1 VNKEDLTAKD
11 FLQHI
16 LEAADRVL
24 RYTKGMG
31 RKEFSAD
38 TLVQDAVIHNV
49 EIIGE
54 AANNLLE
61 VAPGIGDEVSV
72 DSLCPD
78 SWNEK
83 PRRARLFCC
92 ESLDDLGYR
101 AGGHSGTAPA
111 DCEGAWGTANGGVM
125 MEDKRTATQL
135 MDRAEPELLYHYT
148 RSEGAARD
156 TRQQEYMGNALAF
169 SERFERATDNLQ
181 RTSRNSSA

>member
-61 VAPGIGDEVSV
+61 VAPGIGDRYPSIPFVQIRGMRNRVAHGYFAVSLSMIWDTVQV
-72 DSLCPD
+72 DI
-78 SWNEK
+78 
-83 PRRARLFCC
+83 
-92 ESLDDLGYR
+92 
-101 AGGHSGTAPA
+101 
-111 DCEGAWGTANGGVM
+111 
-125 MEDKRTATQL
+125 
-135 MDRAEPELLYHYT
+135 PEL
-148 RSEGAARD
+148 
-156 TRQQEYMGNALAF
+156 RQQIAKVLGE
-169 SERFERATDNLQ
+169 LQ
-181 RTSRNSSA
+181 TEE